1 MNNITSLYDN
11 IILQNKTV
19 GLLGNWSFNQ
29 EDDFTLPDGSKVA
42 IASNINDMERV
53 YNDFGMKWMLQD
65 INDNLK
71 GRALFHREFGRT
83 ASTYNNITFK
93 PQYLMMPE
101 DIIPANRSQQIN
113 RAYEICSKQEYECLY
128 DYAMT
133 LNRDAAHFSLNYK
146 ASITKLKE
154 TTRKRI
160 VSCGVLETP
169 RFGRKS
175 TFLFIPGTKVTYE
188 CNKDFVLVGDS
199 RRTCQADGRWD
210 IPDYGYTECLRM

>member
-1 MNNITSLYDN
+1 M
-11 IILQNKTV
+11 

-29 EDDFTLPDGSKVA
+29 EDDFTLPDGSKVS
-42 IASNINDMERV
+42 IVNNINDMERV
-53 YNDFGMKWMLQD
+53 YNDFGSKWMLQD
-65 INDNLK
+65 ANDDRK

-93 PQYLMMPE
+93 PQFLMLPE
-101 DIIPANRSQQIN
+101 DIIPANRSTQIQ
-113 RAYEICSKQEYECLY
+113 RAYDICSKQEYECLY

-133 LNRDAAHFSLNYK
+133 LNRDVAHFTLNYK
-146 ASITKLKE
+146 TSITKLKE
-154 TTRKRI
+154 TTRKRV

-199 RRTCQADGRWD
+199 RRTCQANGRWD
-210 IPDYGYTECLRM
+210 IPDYGYTECLRKYISYIFCSKILISK